1 MSARAKTGP
10 RRLVPRIN
18 VGCCFGFVMMVSFT
32 YATVDGCRCRR
43 SHFTPDSWRGS
54 SKRGLLLQSGVIT
67 SNRRLGLQRV
77 ACARSA
83 LHTQKTLFHAPFV
96 TSRQA
101 ALRFLLAALAYAVD
115 LEGVARRQVLV
126 LAANFLLNALNLA
139 REELHRAAALGAD
152 HVMVIAAIVLVFVT
166 SDAVIEG
173 DFAGQPALGQQL
185 QRAIDGG
192 KSDALVVFLDKPTQ
206 SEHRR

>member
-54 SKRGLLLQSGVIT
+54 SKRGLLLQSGLIT

-83 LHTQKTLFHAPFV
+83 LHAQKTLFHAPFV
-96 TSRQA
+96 TSSQA
-101 ALRFLLAALAYAVD
+101 ALLLLLTALAYATSSHTGCPVSRNRARSPGS
-115 LEGVARRQVLV
+115 LPVPVARLT
-126 LAANFLLNALNLA
+126 
-139 REELHRAAALGAD
+139 ED
-152 HVMVIAAIVLVFVT
+152 
-166 SDAVIEG
+166 
-173 DFAGQPALGQQL
+173 
-185 QRAIDGG
+185 
-192 KSDALVVFLDKPTQ
+192 
-206 SEHRR
+206 